1 MAEHRQSILDRVDT
15 TSQQLN
21 NIDNPAVRSLTK
33 AMARMGGGATKDI
46 LKEMIDDHLEYHNYV
61 FFSTTTLHSSLLD
74 KDTRCS
80 TGYLGHVSAAGIS
93 DITTQIILEEMAKAN
108 NGNLNIDPSELA
120 DSDKTKSPEEQI
132 ATLITKAIKKDGTN
146 VDSLTKKVSGQIANE
161 VSKQVKKEISENT
174 DSTTAKDANSILDQ
188 IIQFLKN
195 L

>member
-1 MAEHRQSILDRVDT
+1 
-15 TSQQLN
+15 
-21 NIDNPAVRSLTK
+21 
-33 AMARMGGGATKDI
+33 
-46 LKEMIDDHLEYHNYV
+46 
-61 FFSTTTLHSSLLD
+61 
-74 KDTRCS
+74 
-80 TGYLGHVSAAGIS
+80 
-93 DITTQIILEEMAKAN
+93 MAKAN